1 MKNVIRKRMNIIID
15 RNAKYSDVAAWPSND
30 VREVGRLYTRLKS
43 LSGRHKVYEVP
54 LEDLP
59 FIDEVDGKKIKIV
72 SDDGM
77 VIEFV

>member
-43 LSGRHKVYEVP
+43 LSKRGQIVEID

-59 FIDEVDGKKIKIV
+59 FIDTINDKKIKIV
-72 SDDGM
+72 GDNGM
-77 VIEFV
+77 VIQFT